1 MQRILIRTLFMKY
14 FNKLLSFFSW
24 KREIFTIEVPTNCK
38 DEHHKHRL
46 MVDIL
51 EILEQEIK
59 LH

>member
-1 MQRILIRTLFMKY
+1 MKY
-14 FNKLLSFFSW
+14 FKYLKKLISFFSW
-24 KREIFTIEVPTNCK
+24 KRDIFTLEVPTNCE
-38 DEHHKHRL
+38 DEQQKHRL